1 MAKWEE
7 AKVTKTCPFL
17 IGPPLGA
24 PGGHEAAKM
33 EPKDAKMI
41 PGEPKIECFG
51 VVLRSSPHT
60 MFCFPSISV
69 SSPCANVG
77 VRASL
82 SRDISGHPGGNG
94 HIWMAL
100 GKGTMDA
107 ILGPV
112 AS

>member
-7 AKVTKTCPFL
+7 AKVTKTGPFL

-24 PGGHEAAKM
+24 PGGHE
-33 EPKDAKMI
+33 PKDAKMT
-41 PGEPKIECFG
+41 PGDPQIECFG
-51 VVLRSSPHT
+51 VVLRCSPHT

>member
-7 AKVTKTCPFL
+7 AKVTKTGPFL

-33 EPKDAKMI
+33 EPKDAKMT
-41 PGEPKIECFG
+41 PREPKIECFG

-82 SRDISGHPGGNG
+82 SRDISGHPGRDGR
-94 HIWMAL
+94 IWMAL

>member
-7 AKVTKTCPFL
+7 AKVTKTGPFL

-33 EPKDAKMI
+33 EPKDAKMT

-69 SSPCANVG
+69 SSRCANVG
-77 VRASL
+77 VSASL
-82 SRDISGHPGGNG
+82 SRDISGYPGRDG